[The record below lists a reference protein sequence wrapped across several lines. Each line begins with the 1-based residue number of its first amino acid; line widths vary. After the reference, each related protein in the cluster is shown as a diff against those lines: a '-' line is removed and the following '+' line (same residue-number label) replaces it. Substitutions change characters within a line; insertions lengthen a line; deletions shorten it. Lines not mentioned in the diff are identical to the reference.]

1 MTAKKATH
9 QLTKQHNRDLVL
21 KTIFENE
28 TISRAE
34 IARVTKLTRTTV
46 SDIVAR
52 LLAEKLV
59 QEVGQGL
66 SIGGKPSILLSLAA
80 DSRYLI
86 GLNLT
91 QDKFIGAVVNL
102 RGEIKETVET
112 PVQGDDGVQ
121 ALQLVY
127 QTLDQLLQKN
137 WNPIVGIGV
146 GAPGLINTSQG
157 IVFNAVNLDW
167 QDLPLAHLLEE
178 RYHLPIS
185 VMNDSQ
191 ATAIGEFVYGDHKF
205 DNNLI
210 VVNVRYGIGAGF
222 LINGQLF
229 QGDGGGA
236 GEIGHV
242 VVQEDGLLCHCGR
255 KGCLETIAS
264 VHAVT
269 QRVNILSKSTVPI
282 PFDEIVS
289 KFSNGDA
296 LVRQVVLEAGHYLGI
311 AIGSLIGT
319 LNIRKVVLNGDM
331 TRFGQSWLDSIR
343 QSMLQAA
350 LGRMTQETQ
359 LEIGKLDYRA
369 CILGSSANLLLDDY
383 SLLFMQT
390 EN

>member
-1 MTAKKATH
+1 
-9 QLTKQHNRDLVL
+9 
-21 KTIFENE
+21 
-28 TISRAE
+28 
-34 IARVTKLTRTTV
+34 
-46 SDIVAR
+46 
-52 LLAEKLV
+52 
-59 QEVGQGL
+59 
-66 SIGGKPSILLSLAA
+66 
-80 DSRYLI
+80 
-86 GLNLT
+86 
-91 QDKFIGAVVNL
+91 
-102 RGEIKETVET
+102 
-112 PVQGDDGVQ
+112 
-121 ALQLVY
+121 
-127 QTLDQLLQKN
+127 
-137 WNPIVGIGV
+137 V

-210 VVNVRYGIGAGF
+210 VVNVRHGIGAGF

-242 VVQEDGLLCHCGR
+242 VVQEDGLLCRCGR

-269 QRVNILSKSTVPI
+269 QRVNSLSKSTVPI
-282 PFDEIVS
+282 PFAEIVS
-289 KFSNGDA
+289 KFSDGDP
-296 LVRQVVLEAGHYLGI
+296 LVRQVVLEAGHYLGV

-343 QSMLQAA
+343 KSMLQAA

-383 SLLFMQT
+383 SLLFMIS